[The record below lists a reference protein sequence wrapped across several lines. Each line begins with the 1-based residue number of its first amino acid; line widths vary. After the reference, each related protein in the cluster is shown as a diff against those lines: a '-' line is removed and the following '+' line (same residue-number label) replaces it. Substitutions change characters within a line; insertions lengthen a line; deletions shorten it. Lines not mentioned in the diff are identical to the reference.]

1 MMMSED
7 IKLNPIWVRYCSNR
21 MEDWLSWAR
30 KVHIRS
36 YVELTERFMD
46 LHPHYIPSGTE
57 SNLVILDKMLMD
69 RDFIESLTD
78 TGIKVWADS
87 NLIDFVR
94 ALDIYSSRYPEIK
107 VIVNL
112 FKRRI
117 QWLDRVY
124 RFARAEIIADLR
136 NNDRQI

>member
-1 MMMSED
+1 
-7 IKLNPIWVRYCSNR
+7 
-21 MEDWLSWAR
+21 MEDWLSWTR

-36 YVELTERFMD
+36 YIELTERFMD

-69 RDFIESLTD
+69 RDFIDSLTD
-78 TGIKVWADS
+78 TGIRVWADS

-107 VIVNL
+107 VIANL

-136 NNDRQI
+136 NNGRQI